1 MTSEIVKTATMY
13 LDKMGGLK
21 CAGISPSREPPR
33 GQLTRVLQTSGE
45 EEETIELAL
54 NSKLYKSYFK
64 NGFVIAPLGI
74 GRAWTRRLITIPVKS
89 SLIDTKDLE
98 VNYAHSCLSHE
109 LWSYVN
115 TQTTSKF
122 TFLEFHFSFRSC

>member
-21 CAGISPSREPPR
+21 CAGISPSRKP
-33 GQLTRVLQTSGE
+33 
-45 EEETIELAL
+45 ELAL
-54 NSKLYKSYFK
+54 NSKLYNSYFK

-122 TFLEFHFSFRSC
+122 TFLEFHFSFKSC